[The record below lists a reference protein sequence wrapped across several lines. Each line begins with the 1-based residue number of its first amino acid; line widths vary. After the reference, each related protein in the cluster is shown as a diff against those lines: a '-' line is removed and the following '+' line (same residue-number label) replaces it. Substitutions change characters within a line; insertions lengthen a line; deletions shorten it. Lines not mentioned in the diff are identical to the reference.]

1 MKVYNKEKTQVLEN
15 YDLENGKL
23 ITDFLITLHPEQIEV
38 KEKSHYKVVKEYSNG
53 GKDVEKVIDVEYVPY
68 IKEYEEKEEILIYI
82 PYTKEELLKKEN
94 EKIKDKHFEEMAKLE
109 QWFNNYDLQVKQ
121 YERATRLGET
131 FDKDI
136 KMLDNEAR
144 EKASRVKEL
153 RKLLEG

>member
-1 MKVYNKEKTQVLEN
+1 MKYW
-15 YDLENGKL
+15 ENGFYLEQNADKTRYE
-23 ITDFLITLHPEQIEV
+23 ITD
-38 KEKSHYKVVKEYSNG
+38 EYWQ
-53 GKDVEKVIDVEYVPY
+53 
-68 IKEYEEKEEILIYI
+68 
-82 PYTKEELLKKEN
+82 ELLDLQSQGKE
-94 EKIKDKHFEEMAKLE
+94 ITTDKNGKPIAVDHISTPQELAQSELYELE